1 VWRRLRF
8 RPDDIVIA
16 SWAKSGTTLTQQL
29 VGQLI
34 TGGSAELATGDASP
48 WLDMRVMPPNTQELL
63 EAQSHRCFIKTHLP
77 TTALPYDPSV
87 KYIHCCRD
95 GQDTVWSM
103 YNHHSKATDAWYD
116 ILNNTPGLVGLPI
129 PRADPDPRAYF
140 LNWLRKDGAPFWPFS
155 ATCAAG
161 GTTLRADLQGEGC
174 RIADFLGIQVD
185 EDRWPAILEHCSMDW
200 MRAHPHKVNSM
211 LEGMWENGMND
222 FVFKG
227 TNGRWR
233 DTLTA
238 EDCAEY
244 EQAARQALG
253 EECAAWLQTAAP
265 LDPRHVA

>member
-1 VWRRLRF
+1 MPWQVWRRLRF

-48 WLDMRVMPPNTQELL
+48 WLDMRVMPPNTLELL
-63 EAQSHRCFIKTHLP
+63 EAQSHRRFIKTHLP
-77 TTALPYDPSV
+77 TTALPYDP
-87 KYIHCCRD
+87 
-95 GQDTVWSM
+95 
-103 YNHHSKATDAWYD
+103 NATDAWYD
-116 ILNNTPGLVGLPI
+116 SLNNTPGLVGPPI

-140 LNWLRKDGAPFWPFS
+140 LNWLRKDGAPFWPFFS
-155 ATCAAG
+155 HMRG
-161 GTTLRADLQGEGC
+161 WWNVRQLPNVLLVHFNNLRADLKGEGR

-185 EDRWPAILEHCSMDW
+185 EERWPAILEHCSMDW
-200 MRAHPHKVNSM
+200 MRAHPDKVNST
-211 LEGMWENGMND
+211 LEAIWQDGIND

-253 EECAAWLQTAAP
+253 EECAAWLQTADP
-265 LDPRHVA
+265 LDPRNVA